1 MAVRK
6 ISEKVVEI
14 TQEGEVITFFEGYC
28 DSQDTKPDKN
38 VCEGSNLIET
48 DTGDWYFFNER
59 TKDWLLEL
67 NIQE

>member
-1 MAVRK
+1 MALRK
-6 ISEKVVEI
+6 IAEKVIEI
-14 TQEGEVITFFEGYC
+14 TPEGDVITFFEGYC
-28 DSQDTKPDKN
+28 DSQDEKPSKN

-59 TKDWLLEL
+59 GKEWIPEL